1 MAEKTAEMFDYNDTE
16 SKNYTYYS
24 SKYSPKND
32 VNITEEYEDSLPEI
46 VKNNTQ
52 LYQKMLLDPD
62 THFYN
67 ISVNTTHSSVHVPTN
82 VYDKSPNVLETMMWS
97 EGKKSFSNSIIV
109 VSVAF
114 KIPFVF

>member
-1 MAEKTAEMFDYNDTE
+1 MAEKTAEMFDYNETA
-16 SKNYTYYS
+16 SGNYTYFS

-32 VNITEEYEDSLPEI
+32 LNITEELEDSLPEI
-46 VKNNTQ
+46 VKKNPRF
-52 LYQKMLLDPD
+52 YQKMLLDRD

-97 EGKKSFSNSIIV
+97 EGNN
-109 VSVAF
+109 
-114 KIPFVF
+114 IPIQR